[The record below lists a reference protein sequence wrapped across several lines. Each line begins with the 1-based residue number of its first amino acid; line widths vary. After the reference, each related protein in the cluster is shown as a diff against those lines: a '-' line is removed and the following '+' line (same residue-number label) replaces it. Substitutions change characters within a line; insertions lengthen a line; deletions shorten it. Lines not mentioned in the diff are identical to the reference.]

1 MASMKM
7 LDLFSGIGGM
17 SLAAKWAGIE
27 TIAFCEIEPFCQRV
41 LKKHWPDVPIYE
53 DVRKLNR
60 RALEEKGVIEGDGTI
75 DIISGG
81 YPCQPFSVAGKRRGS
96 EDDRHLWPEMFRL
109 VRELRPSWIVGENV
123 AGHVSLGLDEV
134 LSDLENIGY
143 TARAFVIPACA
154 VGAPH
159 RRDRVFIVAHVSDTN
174 CIGYE
179 RIKRLSKNLEEIEK
193 RRTGSF
199 GTASKLFDDIDWKKR
214 ATESGF
220 LGTNDGVPNRLDRIR
235 ALGNAVVPQQIYPIF
250 RAIVEI
256 EKLLMEE

>member
-1 MASMKM
+1 MKM

-27 TIAFCEIEPFCQRV
+27 TIAFCEIDPFCQKV

-60 RALEEKGVIEGDGTI
+60 RALEEKGVIGRNGTI

-159 RRDRVFIVAHVSDTN
+159 RRDRVFIVAYVSDSN

-179 RIKRLSKNLEEIEK
+179 RIERLSKNLEEIK
-193 RRTGSF
+193 KWRTSAL
-199 GTASKLFDDIDWKKR
+199 GTAPKLFDDIDWKKR
-214 ATESGF
+214 AFESAF
-220 LGTNDGVPNRLDRIR
+220 LGRNDGVPNRMDRIR

-250 RAIVEI
+250 QAIVEI